1 MFSAEHILGAEH
13 HLYQIYFSVCGA
25 QITGRQPICQQAGRR
40 TLFVCVGRNSL
51 NCRSIFCKS
60 KNLDSFRVPE
70 PVCLVASGAGDT
82 GEGFIVGNGLG
93 LI

>member
-40 TLFVCVGRNSL
+40 TLCAWDGTVSTVEVSFVKAKIL
-51 NCRSIFCKS
+51 I
-60 KNLDSFRVPE
+60 L
-70 PVCLVASGAGDT
+70 L
-82 GEGFIVGNGLG
+82 GFQNQFV
-93 LI
+93 